1 MKIRPSQVYLRQLDE
16 FWQDK
21 SGAREILIAYN
32 TEKPPML
39 LNLTRFDYLDKQN
52 DKFDIQ
58 ELFADTYIN
67 HQTIEFIKGKLTI
80 VLNPFYWNGCEFI
93 LSKKI
98 TDTTFIE
105 SWTKQWIDEEDLLQ
119 ENIEGYS
126 NAIHSVTI
134 PEIIDDKTKFTVD
147 FGTSSLNCFLDLLNK
162 IELEKIENVTIN
174 SFDLIE

>member
-58 ELFADTYIN
+58 ELFADKIGRASCR
-67 HQTIEFIKGKLTI
+67 ER
-80 VLNPFYWNGCEFI
+80 VLWY
-93 LSKKI
+93 
-98 TDTTFIE
+98 
-105 SWTKQWIDEEDLLQ
+105 
-119 ENIEGYS
+119 
-126 NAIHSVTI
+126 V
-134 PEIIDDKTKFTVD
+134 
-147 FGTSSLNCFLDLLNK
+147 
-162 IELEKIENVTIN
+162 
-174 SFDLIE
+174 